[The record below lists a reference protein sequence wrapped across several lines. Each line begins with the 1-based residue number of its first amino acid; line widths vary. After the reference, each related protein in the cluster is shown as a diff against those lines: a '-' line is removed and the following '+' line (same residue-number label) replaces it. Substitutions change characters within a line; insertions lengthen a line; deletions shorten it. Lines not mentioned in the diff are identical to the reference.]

1 MPVRPRAAFADLRS
15 LASRATTRRGVVI
28 GAMALVERMLTP
40 VIALTLVHRGLTD
53 KVLVT
58 GVFGAV
64 FTARSFLQRALAAR
78 NEGELLERTA
88 ASVLQGDVLR
98 AAVLPDH
105 DVAIQA
111 TQGVHVAAQVLTQ
124 TFPTFCADL
133 MACGL
138 LAVVAAWLEP
148 PHLVALAAA
157 LTAMAAAALLVSRR
171 AVARSV
177 DTAWRVQERVYE
189 AFAQVLDGRL
199 EIVASGRGR
208 AFMDHLR
215 QSTRAWSAAGARVA
229 AAGIL
234 SGRLTLVAVAGIVA
248 GALLASSR
256 LRGSLEATSA
266 DLALFAS
273 LTPAFVGVA
282 QGAHAL
288 VRDAKWVELLAG
300 VLRHGATPAPDGTL
314 PPPALPAP
322 AAFDA
327 VSFRYADPGRAGEA
341 LRAVDFGWTGREI
354 LAFSGANGS
363 GKSTCLRMLL
373 RLASPS
379 SGAIRVGDARLADLE
394 ADAWRARVAF
404 LPQRPYLPPRA
415 DVRSA
420 VAWPATGANH
430 ERIRAA
436 LDRVGLLAVL
446 GRANGGDPLAVRV
459 DSLSVG
465 ERQRV
470 ALARMLCRDA
480 SLFLLDEPDANL
492 DRAGIALVAELLRE
506 LAARGMVAFA
516 AHTPDLLA
524 VAGRVVVLD
533 QGRVQTV
540 AQIASQPGGAQE
552 ILR

>member
-1 MPVRPRAAFADLRS
+1 MPMRPRAAFADLRS
-15 LASRATTRRGVVI
+15 LASGATTRRGAVI
-28 GAMALVERMLTP
+28 AAIALVERMLTP
-40 VIALTLVHRGLTD
+40 VIALTLVQRGLGD
-53 KVLVT
+53 KVVVT
-58 GVFGAV
+58 LVFGAV

-88 ASVLQGDVLR
+88 RSVLQGDVLQ
-98 AAVLPDH
+98 AAVLPGQ
-105 DVAIQA
+105 DVSIQA
-111 TQGVHVAAQVLTQ
+111 TQGVHVAALVLTQ

-133 MACGL
+133 AACAL
-138 LAVVAAWLEP
+138 LALVAAWLEP

-157 LTAMAAAALLVSRR
+157 LTGTAAAALLVSRR

-177 DTAWRVQERVYE
+177 DAAWRVQERVYD
-189 AFAQVLDGRL
+189 AFSQVLEGRL
-199 EIVASGRGR
+199 EIVASGRRG

-215 QSTRAWSAAGARVA
+215 EATGAWSAAGARVA
-229 AAGIL
+229 AASIL

-256 LRGSLEATSA
+256 LPGSFEATGA

-288 VRDAKWVELLAG
+288 ARDARWVELVAS
-300 VLRHGATPAPDGTL
+300 VLRHGATPAPDGTRT
-314 PPPALPAP
+314 PPALPAP

-327 VSFRYADPGRAGEA
+327 VSFRYGDPGRAGDA
-341 LRAVDFGWTGREI
+341 LRAIDFGWTGQEI

-379 SGAIRVGDARLADLE
+379 SGAIRVGDAPLADVE

-420 VAWPATGANH
+420 VAWPLAGASD
-430 ERIRAA
+430 ERILAA
-436 LDRVGLLAVL
+436 LNRVGLLPVL
-446 GRANGGDPLAVRV
+446 RRAGSEPLAVRV

-492 DRAGIALVAELLRE
+492 NRAGIALVAELLRE
-506 LAARGMVAFA
+506 LAGRGMVAFA
-516 AHTPDLLA
+516 AHTPELLA
-524 VAGRVVVLD
+524 VAERVVVLD

-540 AQIASQPGGAQE
+540 GPRSNEPGGAGE
-552 ILR
+552 TLR